1 MIILM
6 LVVNIVL
13 SILLGLVYSK
23 YVQTKKELARL
34 EKLVDKLEKQLH
46 KIFLD
51 LV

>member
-1 MIILM
+1 MMLLMISI
-6 LVVNIVL
+6 NIGL
-13 SILLGLVYSK
+13 SILLGLTYSK
-23 YVQTKKELARL
+23 YAQTKKELMRL